1 MDHGRCFRLPHW
13 IRGGG
18 ESLPALAD
26 HGRAVSDL
34 EDPAA
39 GTTADEQTVYPAGPD
54 RDVARTVFVQ
64 NLTVYC
70 ALVEQGE
77 REFPNVDQTAQIL
90 AHAKWLGSDYF
101 TFAKSALDLTAR
113 VLVIRQAQLN

>member
-13 IRGGG
+13 IRGWG
-18 ESLPALAD
+18 ESVPTLAP
-26 HGRAVSDL
+26 HWRSVSDL
-34 EDPAA
+34 EDPATGA
-39 GTTADEQTVYPAGPD
+39 TEDCPEGPD

>member
-18 ESLPALAD
+18 ESLPALSH
-26 HGRAVSDL
+26 HGRSVSDL
-34 EDPAA
+34 A
-39 GTTADEQTVYPAGPD
+39 GGATDETADEQATCPAGYD

-77 REFPNVDQTAQIL
+77 RAFPDVDQVAQVL